1 MLPELDFG
9 NTEIAF
15 RHKNDSAL
23 KRTRFVFSMMQDP
36 FIVKL
41 STKLTLFALK
51 WHLPIDSILKRT
63 IFWQFCGGE
72 SMQEC
77 TNTYA
82 MLREKGV
89 EGILDYSVEGQ
100 ENEATFDAV
109 RDEISR
115 LIDNAKTYARI
126 PITCLKMTG
135 IARFNLLQKV
145 SEKKTLTDAENAEF
159 IRIQGRLD
167 HLCGKAAKQGVTFY
181 IDAEETWIQPAIDNL
196 TEGMMATYNR
206 EKPIIFSTIQMY
218 RHDRLAYLDNLI
230 QKARKEGW
238 KVGMK
243 IVRGAYL
250 EKENERAQQL
260 GYPTP
265 MQPNKAATDRDYNAA
280 VRLCVENIEDTAV
293 CAGTHN
299 EASCLLLAELL
310 DEKRINKEHPH
321 VFFSQLYGMSD
332 NITFNL
338 AALNYNVS
346 KYLPYGPVRY
356 TMPYLIRRA
365 EENTAVAGQ
374 VGKEL
379 LLVNR
384 EIERRRR

>member
-51 WHLPIDSILKRT
+51 WHLPIDGILKRT

-115 LIDNAKTYARI
+115 LIDNAKTYART

-135 IARFNLLQKV
+135 IARFDLLQKV

-159 IRIQGRLD
+159 IR
-167 HLCGKAAKQGVTFY
+167 
-181 IDAEETWIQPAIDNL
+181 
-196 TEGMMATYNR
+196 
-206 EKPIIFSTIQMY
+206 
-218 RHDRLAYLDNLI
+218 
-230 QKARKEGW
+230 
-238 KVGMK
+238 
-243 IVRGAYL
+243 
-250 EKENERAQQL
+250 
-260 GYPTP
+260 
-265 MQPNKAATDRDYNAA
+265 
-280 VRLCVENIEDTAV
+280 
-293 CAGTHN
+293 
-299 EASCLLLAELL
+299 
-310 DEKRINKEHPH
+310 
-321 VFFSQLYGMSD
+321 
-332 NITFNL
+332 
-338 AALNYNVS
+338 
-346 KYLPYGPVRY
+346 
-356 TMPYLIRRA
+356 
-365 EENTAVAGQ
+365 
-374 VGKEL
+374 
-379 LLVNR
+379 
-384 EIERRRR
+384 

>member
-1 MLPELDFG
+1 
-9 NTEIAF
+9 
-15 RHKNDSAL
+15 
-23 KRTRFVFSMMQDP
+23 
-36 FIVKL
+36 
-41 STKLTLFALK
+41 
-51 WHLPIDSILKRT
+51 
-63 IFWQFCGGE
+63 
-72 SMQEC
+72 
-77 TNTYA
+77 
-82 MLREKGV
+82 
-89 EGILDYSVEGQ
+89 
-100 ENEATFDAV
+100 
-109 RDEISR
+109 
-115 LIDNAKTYARI
+115 
-126 PITCLKMTG
+126 
-135 IARFNLLQKV
+135 
-145 SEKKTLTDAENAEF
+145 
-159 IRIQGRLD
+159 
-167 HLCGKAAKQGVTFY
+167 
-181 IDAEETWIQPAIDNL
+181 
-196 TEGMMATYNR
+196 
-206 EKPIIFSTIQMY
+206 
-218 RHDRLAYLDNLI
+218 

-265 MQPNKAATDRDYNAA
+265 MQPNKTATDRDYNAA

-310 DEKRINKEHPH
+310 DEKRINKDHPH
-321 VFFSQLYGMSD
+321 VFFSQLFGMSD

>member
-51 WHLPIDSILKRT
+51 WHLPIDGILKRT